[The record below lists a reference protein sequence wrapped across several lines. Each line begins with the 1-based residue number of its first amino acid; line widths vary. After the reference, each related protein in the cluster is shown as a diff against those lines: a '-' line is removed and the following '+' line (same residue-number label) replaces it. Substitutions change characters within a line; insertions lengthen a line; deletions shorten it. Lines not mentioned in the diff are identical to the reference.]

1 MSPRPRY
8 ARSRRHSCRRAG
20 SNLTPIQPQLTFA
33 GDRDRRA
40 PRSPGM
46 DLTGT
51 TALVTGANR
60 GIGRALT
67 EALAGRRLKL
77 VLAGVRDPDSFE
89 PIHNVR
95 PVRMDLSSRESID
108 ECAAAIDEPVDLL
121 INNAGQMTGGLL
133 EEQDMDA
140 VYAMFQVNLVGVA
153 HLTSRLLPGMLE
165 RGRGTIVNNAS
176 ISGYA
181 YFPAAST
188 YAASKAGVVALSES
202 LRRELKPAGIEVM
215 HLVTPGVD
223 TNMLDDTRA
232 VYGSHMRTADWPSVS
247 TQEWADKVVEAMKRG
262 DHIVGPGGRLALAK
276 LASRGP
282 AFVLDAISGR
292 MFTR

>member
-1 MSPRPRY
+1 MTDRPV
-8 ARSRRHSCRRAG
+8 AV
-20 SNLTPIQPQLTFA
+20 
-33 GDRDRRA
+33 
-40 PRSPGM
+40 
-46 DLTGT
+46 
-51 TALVTGANR
+51 VTGANR

-67 EALAGRRLKL
+67 EALAGRRLEL

-89 PIHNVR
+89 PIQNVR
-95 PVRMDLSSRESID
+95 PIRMDLSSREAID

-188 YAASKAGVVALSES
+188 YAASKFARQ
-202 LRRELKPAGIEVM
+202 RR
-215 HLVTPGVD
+215 
-223 TNMLDDTRA
+223 R
-232 VYGSHMRTADWPSVS
+232 VS
-247 TQEWADKVVEAMKRG
+247 A
-262 DHIVGPGGRLALAK
+262 
-276 LASRGP
+276 
-282 AFVLDAISGR
+282 
-292 MFTR
+292 

>member
-1 MSPRPRY
+1 
-8 ARSRRHSCRRAG
+8 
-20 SNLTPIQPQLTFA
+20 
-33 GDRDRRA
+33 
-40 PRSPGM
+40 M
-46 DLTGT
+46 DLSGT

-67 EALAGRRLKL
+67 EALAGRGLRL
-77 VLAGVRDPDSFE
+77 VLAGVRDPDAFD
-89 PIHNVR
+89 PIPNVR
-95 PVRMDLSSRESID
+95 AIRMDLSSRESID
-108 ECAAAIDEPVDLL
+108 ECVDALDLGAVDLL
-121 INNAGQMTGGLL
+121 VNNAGRMTGGLL

-188 YAASKAGVVALSES
+188 YAASKAGVVALTES
-202 LRRELKPAGIEVM
+202 LRRELDGTGVRAM
-215 HLVTPGVD
+215 HVVTPGVNTD
-223 TNMLDDTRA
+223 MLDATEA
-232 VYGSHMRTADWPSVS
+232 VYGRYMDTSGWDKVEPG
-247 TQEWADKVVEAMKRG
+247 EWADKVLAAVESDKA
-262 DHIVGPGGRLALAK
+262 IVGPGGRLAYAK

-282 AFVLDAISGR
+282 AFLVDAISGR
-292 MFTR
+292 MFSRRPRR

>member
-1 MSPRPRY
+1 
-8 ARSRRHSCRRAG
+8 
-20 SNLTPIQPQLTFA
+20 
-33 GDRDRRA
+33 
-40 PRSPGM
+40 M
-46 DLTGT
+46 DLSGT

-67 EALAGRRLKL
+67 EALAARPTRL
-77 VLAGVRDPDSFE
+77 VLAGVRDPAGFE
-89 PIHNVR
+89 PSDKVR
-95 PVRMDLSSRESID
+95 PVRMDLSSREEID
-108 ECAAAIDEPVDLL
+108 ACVEALQGELVDLL

-133 EEQDMDA
+133 EEQDMEA

-181 YFPAAST
+181 AFPAAST
-188 YAASKAGVVALSES
+188 YAAAKAGVVALSES

-215 HLVTPGVD
+215 HLVTPGVETD
-223 TNMLDDTRA
+223 MLDATRD
-232 VYGSHMRTADWPSVS
+232 VYGDHMQTADWPSVS
-247 TQEWADKVVEAMKRG
+247 PDAWADKVVNAMQRG